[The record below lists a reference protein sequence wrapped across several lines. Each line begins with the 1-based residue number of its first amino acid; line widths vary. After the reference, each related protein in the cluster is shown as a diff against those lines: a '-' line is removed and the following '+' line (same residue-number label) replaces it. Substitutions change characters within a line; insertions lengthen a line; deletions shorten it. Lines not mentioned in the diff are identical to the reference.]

1 MALSVATLKGSWV
14 IISCHHLSDHQVF
27 PILILSCALPHLLFL
42 DMCSKWGIWAWH
54 TASGWDGSSAVTP
67 TPSPQQD
74 GGDSSLC
81 DGPVLQGC
89 CMLIWPIV
97 SGWLLSQ
104 CLQTKGLCADL
115 CFALFNIYIWIL
127 AWLQCKDIKA
137 AAKKGILL
145 SAFDGRFWEGIC
157 VDVLKFAMLHRF
169 SLAPTASL
177 AWTQRWFIWLWLIVT
192 CELKLIWYFKRCSF
206 VPTLVKSTLVK
217 DIILMINTS

>member
-1 MALSVATLKGSWV
+1 MALSVATLKGLWV

-27 PILILSCALPHLLFL
+27 PTLILSCALPHPLFL
-42 DMCSKWGIWAWH
+42 DRCSKWGIKRMGLTYCQWLRRIF
-54 TASGWDGSSAVTP
+54 SGDP
-67 TPSPQQD
+67 PPPRPSRT

-104 CLQTKGLCADL
+104 CLRTKGLCVDL

-127 AWLQCKDIKA
+127 AWLQRKDIKA

-145 SAFDGRFWEGIC
+145 SAFDGRILRRDLCRCFEVCDSARIL
-157 VDVLKFAMLHRF
+157 V
-169 SLAPTASL
+169 SAS
-177 AWTQRWFIWLWLIVT
+177 
-192 CELKLIWYFKRCSF
+192 S
-206 VPTLVKSTLVK
+206 
-217 DIILMINTS
+217 